1 MNSQDPFVLIT
12 VACFVVCLALSIR
25 TFFMKLVFFDRFSPI
40 ILQLLIAVISVLPLL
55 HGSPDE
61 WFEVLVIVF
70 CWSLFALVSSYR
82 LYRLPIRTLKI
93 LGFLQFVE
101 TVANLLLAL
110 FNYGSCVIRIVGLQS
125 VFRLSM
131 VRWLISSPR
140 LACNRACYEP
150 CKSYTPSRIAR
161 LRNDDLT
168 VCGNIPIPN
177 VQIAC

>member
-110 FNYGSCVIRIVGLQS
+110 FNYGSCVIRIVGKWPS
-125 VFRLSM
+125 FNAPST
-131 VRWLISSPR
+131 LIAIKSHRIVSQF
-140 LACNRACYEP
+140 ASTRAEP
-150 CKSYTPSRIAR
+150 HFLY
-161 LRNDDLT
+161 
-168 VCGNIPIPN
+168 
-177 VQIAC
+177 